1 MLTVFRVIWPRAR
14 LLGGIK
20 PVVYS
25 VNVDWF
31 KVLNGLNRAGDVVQK
46 IADEIDG
53 TYPTL
58 LGGKQ

>member
-1 MLTVFRVIWPRAR
+1 M
-14 LLGGIK
+14 

-25 VNVDWF
+25 VKVDWF

-53 TYPTL
+53 TYLTL